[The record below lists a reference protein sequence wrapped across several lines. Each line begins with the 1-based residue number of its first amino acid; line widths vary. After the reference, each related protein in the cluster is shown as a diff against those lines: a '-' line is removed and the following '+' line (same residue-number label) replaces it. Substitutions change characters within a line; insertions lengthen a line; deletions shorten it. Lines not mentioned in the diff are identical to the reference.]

1 MTPLKFHKG
10 QHIHLVGIGGA
21 GLSAI
26 ARVLLEQG
34 YQVSGSDRS
43 ANQLTEALARDGA
56 VIYAGHAASQVTGAD
71 ALIITSAVKADHV
84 EVAAAAA
91 QGIPIY
97 KRQDIMAELM
107 AGRRV
112 IAVAGTKGKTTTTA
126 MIVHIL
132 RECGLDPGYI
142 VGGVMG
148 NTGTNAAAG
157 TGPHFVVEAD
167 EYDHM
172 FLGLKPD
179 VAVLT
184 NIEWDH
190 PDFFPS
196 PDAMRESFERFV
208 SLLDESSFA
217 GGWLIACTD
226 DVVVRQVAARREA
239 QGRPTTACGLNVE
252 AHYQARNIRTLGEY
266 TLFDIAHRHAK
277 KPHAAVRLPLPGQ
290 HNVRNA
296 LAACL
301 AASSAC
307 DPALKAER
315 VAEALRSFKPAARR
329 FEVRA
334 EMNGIAVID
343 DYAHNPMSI
352 RAVLEAA
359 RQRYPNRAI
368 WAVWQPHTYSRTQ
381 ALFGDFITAFDQ
393 ADHVLVTEIYAA
405 RESPVIGVSGAA
417 VAAAIRHPSA
427 RYTATFVEAV
437 RVLTGEVCAPAAVII
452 MSAGDASQIGAAYAN
467 WLREQGAGRES

>member
-1 MTPLKFHKG
+1 MTTLKLHKR

-43 ANQLTEALARDGA
+43 ANELTAALARDGT
-56 VIYAGHAASQVTGAD
+56 VVYEGHAAAYVNGAD
-71 ALIITSAVKADHV
+71 ALIVTSAVKADHV

-126 MIVHIL
+126 MTVHIL

-148 NTGTNAAAG
+148 STGTNAAAG

-172 FLGLKPD
+172 FLGLKPN
-179 VAVLT
+179 VVVLT

-196 PDAMRESFERFV
+196 LDAMRASFERFV
-208 SLLDESSFA
+208 TLLDESSFG

-226 DVVVRQVAARREA
+226 DAIVREMATRREA
-239 QGRPTTACGLNVE
+239 QGKPTTACGLNAE
-252 AHYQARNIRTLGEY
+252 AHYQARNIRMFGDD
-266 TLFDIAHRHAK
+266 TLFDIVHRHGR
-277 KPHAAVRLPLPGQ
+277 KPYATVRLPLPGQ

-307 DPALKAER
+307 EPPLKSER
-315 VAEALRSFKPAARR
+315 VTQALRSFKPAARR

-334 EMNGIAVID
+334 DLNGIAVVD

-359 RQRYPNRAI
+359 RQRYPDRAI

-381 ALFGDFITAFDQ
+381 ALFEDFITAFDQ

-405 RESPVIGVSGAA
+405 RETPVPGVSGAA
-417 VAAAIRHPSA
+417 MAAAIRHPSV
-427 RYTATFVEAV
+427 RHTATFAEAV
-437 RVLTGEVCAPAAVII
+437 HILMNGVRAPATVII
-452 MSAGDASQIGAAYAN
+452 MSAGDAPQIGAAYVN
-467 WLREQGAGRES
+467 WLREQDAGRGP

>member
-1 MTPLKFHKG
+1 MKLHKG
-10 QHIHLVGIGGA
+10 QHIHLVGVGGA

-34 YQVSGSDRS
+34 HQVSGSDRS
-43 ANQLTEALARDGA
+43 VNELTAALSRDGA
-56 VIYAGHAASQVTGAD
+56 VIYGEHAASNVNGAG
-71 ALIITSAVKADHV
+71 ALVITSAVKADHV

-107 AGRRV
+107 TGRLV

-157 TGPHFVVEAD
+157 TGAHFVVEAD

-196 PDAMRESFERFV
+196 LDAMRASFERFIA
-208 SLLDESSFA
+208 LLDESSFG

-226 DVVVRQVAARREA
+226 DAIVREIAVRREL
-239 QGRPTTACGLNVE
+239 QSKSTTTCGLNSE
-252 AHYQARNIRTLGEY
+252 ADYQARNIRTLSED
-266 TLFDIAHRHAK
+266 TLFDIVHRHIREPYAT
-277 KPHAAVRLPLPGQ
+277 VQLPLPGQ

-301 AASSAC
+301 AVSSAC
-307 DPALKAER
+307 ETSLKAEQIVR
-315 VAEALRSFKPAARR
+315 ALRSFKPAARR
-329 FEVRA
+329 FEIRA
-334 EMNGIAVID
+334 DINGIAVID

-359 RQRYPNRAI
+359 RQRYPDRII

-381 ALFGDFITAFDQ
+381 ALFNDFVVAFDQ
-393 ADHVLVTEIYAA
+393 ADYVLVTEIYAA
-405 RESPVIGVSGAA
+405 RESPAHGISGS
-417 VAAAIRHPSA
+417 VMAAAIRHSSV
-427 RYTATFVEAV
+427 RYAATFAEAV
-437 RVLTGEVCAPAAVII
+437 RILLDEVRAPSVVII
-452 MSAGDASQIGAAYAN
+452 MSAGDAPQIGAAYAD
-467 WLREQGAGRES
+467 WLREQAVADES

>member
-1 MTPLKFHKG
+1 MTTLKLHKG

-26 ARVLLEQG
+26 ARVLLEQD
-34 YQVSGSDRS
+34 YRVSGSDRS
-43 ANQLTEALARDGA
+43 TNELTEALARDGA
-56 VIYAGHAASQVTGAD
+56 VVHEGHAAAHINKAD

-84 EVAAAAA
+84 EVASAAA
-91 QGIPIY
+91 QGIPVY

-107 AGRRV
+107 AGRRI

-190 PDFFPS
+190 PDFFPT
-196 PDAMRESFERFV
+196 PGHMLDSFERFV
-208 SLLDESSFA
+208 ALLDDSSYQ

-226 DVVVRQVAARREA
+226 DVAVARIAVDRKARS
-239 QGRPTTACGLNVE
+239 GLTTACGLNPE
-252 AHYQARNIRTLGEY
+252 ADYRARNIRAVGDS
-266 TLFDIAHRHAK
+266 TLFDIMHRFGRRVEAT
-277 KPHAAVRLPLPGQ
+277 VRLPLPGQ

-296 LAACL
+296 LVACL

-307 DPALKAER
+307 QPYLKAER
-315 VAEALRSFKPAARR
+315 VAQALRSFKPAARR

-334 EMNGIAVID
+334 DVNGIAMID

-359 RQRYPNRAI
+359 RQRYPDRTI

-381 ALFGDFITAFDQ
+381 ALFEDFIAAFDQ

-405 RESPVIGVSGAA
+405 RESPVPGVSGAI
-417 VAAAIRHPSA
+417 VAAAIRHPSV
-427 RYTATFVEAV
+427 RHTATFAEAV
-437 RVLTGEVCAPAAVII
+437 YILTGEVHAPAAVII
-452 MSAGDASQIGAAYAN
+452 MSAGDAPQIGVAYVN
-467 WLREQGAGRES
+467 WLREQDVGRES